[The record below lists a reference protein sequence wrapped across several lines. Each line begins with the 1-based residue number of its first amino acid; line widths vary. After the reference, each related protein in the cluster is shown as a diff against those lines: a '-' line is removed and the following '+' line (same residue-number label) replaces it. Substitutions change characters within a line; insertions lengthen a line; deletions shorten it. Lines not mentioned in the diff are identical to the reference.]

1 MLRYATNER
10 KQQAEEN
17 ADISRKYSKF
27 KEFYIDD

>member
-1 MLRYATNER
+1 MLRYATNEM

-17 ADISRKYSKF
+17 PDISRKYSKF